1 MSKIVIL
8 TPPAH
13 GHINPTLPVAQELVQ
28 RGQQVVYY
36 NTEEFRPAIE
46 RTGALFRSYPTELLS
61 SEQIRQALQG
71 GNMINIPVLL
81 LRATEKLLPFLL
93 PALERELP
101 DLLFFDSIA
110 VWGKMAATLLNV
122 RSASSLATLVFD
134 ERSLQITPRKLWLL
148 LRQSIPNAPALIR
161 AGLRLRR
168 QYGPGSFPFGQ
179 PLFPMRGELNLVF
192 STRSLQPDLPLF
204 DETFRFVGPSINEQA
219 RADTETLELPQC
231 ANSHGKPLIYISL
244 GTIHHAQS
252 LFYNKC
258 FETFADFPAR
268 FILAAGTATD
278 LVELAPIPPNF
289 EVYTTVPQLQLLQ
302 QADLFITHGGINSVH
317 EGLYYGVPLLVIPQ
331 QFEQMMN
338 GYCAAKRGAAL
349 VIDDQVLWG
358 RVDMAT
364 LGQALESMLTDA
376 RYAQAAGSMQKELQA
391 TGGYKQAA
399 DELQAYIRQP
409 ALLPWPVR

>member
-46 RTGALFRSYPTELLS
+46 RTGALFREYPTELLS
-61 SEQIRQALQG
+61 SEQIRQVLQG

-168 QYGPGSFPFGQ
+168 QYGPGSFP
-179 PLFPMRGELNLVF
+179 
-192 STRSLQPDLPLF
+192 
-204 DETFRFVGPSINEQA
+204 
-219 RADTETLELPQC
+219 
-231 ANSHGKPLIYISL
+231 
-244 GTIHHAQS
+244 
-252 LFYNKC
+252 
-258 FETFADFPAR
+258 
-268 FILAAGTATD
+268 
-278 LVELAPIPPNF
+278 
-289 EVYTTVPQLQLLQ
+289 
-302 QADLFITHGGINSVH
+302 
-317 EGLYYGVPLLVIPQ
+317 
-331 QFEQMMN
+331 
-338 GYCAAKRGAAL
+338 
-349 VIDDQVLWG
+349 
-358 RVDMAT
+358 
-364 LGQALESMLTDA
+364 
-376 RYAQAAGSMQKELQA
+376 
-391 TGGYKQAA
+391 
-399 DELQAYIRQP
+399 
-409 ALLPWPVR
+409 